1 MDVSLQLS
9 SGQALQQSETRGLD
23 ASKGL
28 QPSGDLSFS
37 RFSEAFQRQDLSV
50 KGGFSVSGVLDRV
63 RADFEAFKLKMANS
77 QEPIYVNAGTK
88 ASPTENLTQAMN
100 SAMRAQINI
109 FEIGVTFNAGLTAT
123 QQSQNGVKTL
133 VEKA

>member
-9 SGQALQQSETRGLD
+9 SGQTLQQSETRGLD

-63 RADFEAFKLKMANS
+63 RADFEAFKLKMASS
-77 QEPIYVNAGTK
+77 QEPTYVNAGTK